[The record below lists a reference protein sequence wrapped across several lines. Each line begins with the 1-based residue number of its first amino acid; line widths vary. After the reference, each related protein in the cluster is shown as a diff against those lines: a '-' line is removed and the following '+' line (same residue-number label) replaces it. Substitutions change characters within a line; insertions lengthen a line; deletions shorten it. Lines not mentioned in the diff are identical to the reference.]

1 MTTIGS
7 SDLDVFPLVLGGNT
21 FGWTSDETDSHAIL
35 DAFVAGGGNFVDTAD
50 SYSAFAPGNSGGE
63 SETILGTWFSARKNR
78 DQIVLATKVSQHP
91 DFKGL
96 AASNIHAAADASLAR
111 LKTDYID
118 LYYAHRDDETTPLE
132 ESLAAFDALV
142 KAGKVRYVAISNYS
156 AERITEWLTIAR
168 REGYDLPVAIQP
180 HLNLV
185 HRKSY
190 EPAIQD
196 IAVENNLGVFPYF
209 ALASGFLT
217 GKYKTKEDL
226 ANTPRE
232 RLTQG
237 YFNDAGLA
245 VVAEL
250 EKVAKAHDTQLATV
264 ALAWLLTRPGVVGP
278 IASASKIGQLQALLD
293 APALTLTPAE
303 VESLT
308 VLSDKVGV

>member
-1 MTTIGS
+1 
-7 SDLDVFPLVLGGNT
+7 
-21 FGWTSDETDSHAIL
+21 
-35 DAFVAGGGNFVDTAD
+35 
-50 SYSAFAPGNSGGE
+50 
-63 SETILGTWFSARKNR
+63 
-78 DQIVLATKVSQHP
+78 VLATKVSQHP

-96 AASNIHAAADASLAR
+96 AASNIRAAADASLAR
-111 LKTDYID
+111 LQTDRID

-156 AERITEWLTIAR
+156 AERITEWLTIAK
-168 REGYDLPVAIQP
+168 REGYDLPVAVQP

-185 HRKSY
+185 HRKTY

-250 EKVAKAHDTQLATV
+250 DNIAKAHDTELATV

-303 VESLT
+303 IGSLT
-308 VLSDKVGV
+308 ALSDKVGV